1 MKDIEKLNEGI
12 TRETNFLVVYN
23 FLRRRMEGFS
33 FSSPSSYIDI
43 EMVGWGGQKNKPT
56 DQSPLWLLM
65 TNSEWNISNLI
76 WKCILKILH
85 CDQEEFIL
93 SMQEWFTSEIPNDS
107 LHSIKREVTEY

>member
-1 MKDIEKLNEGI
+1 MEKLNEGI
-12 TRETNFLVVYN
+12 TREKIFIVVYN
-23 FLRRRMEGFS
+23 FLRKRMEDFS

-43 EMVGWGGQKNKPT
+43 ETVIKKKQKNKPT
-56 DQSPLWLLM
+56 DQSPLWLSM
-65 TNSEWNISNLI
+65 TNSTWNISSLI

-107 LHSIKREVTEY
+107 LNLIKREVTEY